1 MKTILFNIFLFVFLL
16 SACGSPRPAVSDTVD
31 NSGFTTARTPDGDR
45 VIEVSN
51 YVSLADLLS
60 RMPGLYVSDRGVNTQ
75 VSYRGRNP
83 LFVLDGIPLGY
94 DFRSIDGVVS
104 PQAIAEVELYDPIEA
119 TAMFGRRGGN
129 GAIEVRT
136 STSRQ
141 RD

>member
-1 MKTILFNIFLFVFLL
+1 MKTILFNMLAFVLL
-16 SACGSPRPAVSDTVD
+16 VGACGSPRPATERVD
-31 NSGFTTARTPDGDR
+31 NSGFTSATARTPDGDR

-60 RMPGLYVSDRGVNTQ
+60 RMPGLYVSARGPYTQ
-75 VSYRGRNP
+75 VLYRGNNP

-119 TAMFGRRGGN
+119 TAMFGRQGGN
-129 GAIEVRT
+129 GAVEVRT
-136 STSRQ
+136 SSTQ
-141 RD
+141 R